1 MVISR
6 LCKVA
11 QIDGDVKLASRATF
25 RDYFLSCRQ
34 GYTRWRRQG
43 RSAI

>member
-11 QIDGDVKLASRATF
+11 QIDGDVKLASRATPSGITSYLVGKGILGGV
-25 RDYFLSCRQ
+25 DKGDRQ
-34 GYTRWRRQG
+34 
-43 RSAI
+43 